1 MAGRKAIKSETRA
14 YIKFM
19 KNTNVNELSKET
31 GVSRAHI
38 YRLWK
43 EPVGMKAR
51 SRKGVGGRPK
61 KLTAWD
67 ERRLIRLIKKLRMQ
81 NPNWTTKRL
90 MEQADIRNVSV
101 RTIRR
106 LLNRNGYYYLQAR
119 KKGLLTTKD
128 RKKRVEFAKRVLRD
142 YSEDIWSNK
151 IAFYLD
157 GVGFIYKRN
166 PADQSLAPSGR
177 IWRQKREGL
186 SPGCTVKGSTCSTGG
201 NYVHMLVTI
210 TYGKGVTFME
220 TYEKMN
226 GEYFADFLRRNFQTL
241 VDKSG
246 KGSRL
251 WVQDGDPSQNSKNQ
265 NRLKWKSIQNYLRFR
280 QEVRT

>member
-1 MAGRKAIKSETRA
+1 
-14 YIKFM
+14 M
-19 KNTNVNELSKET
+19 KNTNVKELAKET

-38 YRLWK
+38 YRLRK
-43 EPVGMKAR
+43 EPVAVKSK

-61 KLTAWD
+61 KLTDWD
-67 ERRLIRLIKKLRMQ
+67 ETRLIRLIKKLREQ
-81 NPNWTTKRL
+81 NPNWTIKTL
-90 MEQADIRNVSV
+90 MDQADLRNVSV

-106 LLNRNGYYYLQAR
+106 LLNRKRYFYLQAR

-142 YSEDIWSNK
+142 YAEDIWTQK
-151 IAFYLD
+151 IAFYLN

-177 IWRQKREGL
+177 VWRQKSEGL
-186 SPGCTVKGSTCSTGG
+186 SAGCTAKGSACGTGG
-201 NYVHMLVTI
+201 NYVHMVVTI
-210 TYGKGVTFME
+210 TYGKGVTFIE

-226 GEYFADFLRRNFQTL
+226 GEYFADFLRRNFQTII
-241 VDKSG
+241 DKSG

-251 WVQDGDPSQNSKNQ
+251 WVQDRDPSQNSI
-265 NRLKWKSIQNYLRFR
+265 KSKQAQI
-280 QEVRT
+280 